1 MFGECECGALAFPW
15 LPENLFGFLDTL
27 HAIDPTRATSP
38 NIARLAGVLCI
49 TFALLLHG
57 TAFKTGVRLQNTLGI
72 LKLLILVAIAL
83 SGVASLLR
91 VPGFKLENVSE
102 IHCTGGANLTRVQPP
117 NNFEWST
124 MWEGSLSG
132 GANAFVTGLFNV
144 IWSVNL
150 AGLISTEIYM
160 YVI

>member
-1 MFGECECGALAFPW
+1 M
-15 LPENLFGFLDTL
+15 
-27 HAIDPTRATSP
+27 
-38 NIARLAGVLCI
+38 CI

-83 SGVASLLR
+83 SGLASLLGL
-91 VPGFKLENVSE
+91 PGFKLENVSE
-102 IHCTGGANLTRVQPP
+102 IHCTRDTNLTRVQPP
-117 NNFEWST
+117 KNFEWST

-144 IWSVNL
+144 IWWVNFIDL
-150 AGLISTEIYM
+150 VSTEVDVHGI
-160 YVI
+160 